1 MHAFTEMTTAHPIA
15 SAWIALTIWT
25 WILVY
30 AHTGGAWRRKAKRR
44 PVKSDP
50 A

>member
-1 MHAFTEMTTAHPIA
+1 MHALTEMMTAHPIA

-25 WILVY
+25 WIQIY
-30 AHTGGAWRRKAKRR
+30 ARTGGGWRRKGARTR
-44 PVKSDP
+44 LKSGR